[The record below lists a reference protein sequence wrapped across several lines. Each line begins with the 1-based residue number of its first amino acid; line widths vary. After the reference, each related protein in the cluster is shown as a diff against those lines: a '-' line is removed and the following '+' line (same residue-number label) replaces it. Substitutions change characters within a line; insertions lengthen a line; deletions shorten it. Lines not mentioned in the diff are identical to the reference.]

1 MSLLKLSTFRFTRV
15 AFFLM
20 IIVWFALGQGCAYYN
35 TFYNTKKH
43 FSAGERARSK
53 TAEGQNVNTQD
64 YKKCLETGSKLL
76 ELYPNSRWIDD
87 CLLLMGKSYYWTN
100 EYPRAQ
106 RKFEELVTNF
116 PRSKH
121 VPEARLWLAE
131 TLVKMGRGQD
141 ALVILEQLLATPKAK
156 AFFAQ
161 GSFLAGNIHFDA
173 ERYADAADAYREAAQ
188 KFKDRDRRAESFY
201 MLGRSLFMRKEYE
214 KAKTAFDEI
223 ARLNPPRDL
232 TYLGLVESGRCM
244 AELGDT
250 QGALELLDRLRRD
263 IRFQDYSSEIDLT
276 LAKIAAEKGDY
287 DEAIH
292 LYKQYLEENPNGEGK
307 GEAYFRL
314 GMIRR
319 NHRRNL
325 SAAAAYFDSSGS
337 AGSGALADSAK
348 IEAKILK
355 RGLGYIHDMD
365 AFETW
370 IHYADSLLQI
380 YPPISQETS
389 LEPAPE
395 PADSATEESPLIA
408 EDTLVG
414 FSVVS
419 FEDSM
424 LVDSSADAEEQLSEQ
439 LSMILLEDSSRKD
452 TSSIIEEGLLLELS
466 ADSIVTDS
474 TRVREIVPT
483 DSSVTENDTITR
495 TSSEPKLDFT
505 MEEFWETKADLQK
518 ILFCIGE
525 FYWYDL
531 NDIDTA
537 FIFFERAVRD
547 TFDKETQ
554 WRSNLVLAELSKQRG
569 ADDTAI
575 QPYYEAI
582 MNLDGVPLEVENH
595 ARDEL
600 GLPQKAMPRDT
611 LRERFLQ
618 LEKCV
623 Y

>member
-1 MSLLKLSTFRFTRV
+1 
-15 AFFLM
+15 M

-380 YPPISQETS
+380 YPPISQ
-389 LEPAPE
+389 
-395 PADSATEESPLIA
+395 
-408 EDTLVG
+408 
-414 FSVVS
+414 
-419 FEDSM
+419 
-424 LVDSSADAEEQLSEQ
+424 
-439 LSMILLEDSSRKD
+439 
-452 TSSIIEEGLLLELS
+452 
-466 ADSIVTDS
+466 
-474 TRVREIVPT
+474 
-483 DSSVTENDTITR
+483 
-495 TSSEPKLDFT
+495 
-505 MEEFWETKADLQK
+505 
-518 ILFCIGE
+518 
-525 FYWYDL
+525 
-531 NDIDTA
+531 
-537 FIFFERAVRD
+537 
-547 TFDKETQ
+547 
-554 WRSNLVLAELSKQRG
+554 
-569 ADDTAI
+569 
-575 QPYYEAI
+575 
-582 MNLDGVPLEVENH
+582 
-595 ARDEL
+595 
-600 GLPQKAMPRDT
+600 
-611 LRERFLQ
+611 
-618 LEKCV
+618 
-623 Y
+623 